1 MNIDT
6 EINSYLSR
14 LSKKEKE
21 LLLSIIKNID
31 GKKNEF
37 SLAERI
43 VSYNNELEEAV
54 QKIKS
59 GGYINHADVLNET
72 DEW

>member
-14 LSKKEKE
+14 LSEKEKM
-21 LLLSIIKNID
+21 LLLSIVKNLN

-43 VSYNNELEEAV
+43 VFYNNELEEAV
-54 QKIKS
+54 QKIKAENTL
-59 GGYINHADVLNET
+59 IMLMC
-72 DEW
+72 

>member
-6 EINSYLSR
+6 EISSYLSR
-14 LSKKEKE
+14 LSEKEKV
-21 LLLSIIKNID
+21 LLLSIIKNLD

-37 SLAERI
+37 SHAERI
-43 VSYNNELEEAV
+43 VFYNNELEEAV

-59 GGYINHADVLNET
+59 GKYINHADVLNEAN
-72 DEW
+72 EW

>member
-14 LSKKEKE
+14 LSEKEKE
-21 LLLSIIKNID
+21 LLLSIIKNLD
-31 GKKNEF
+31 SKENEF
-37 SLAERI
+37 SFAERI

-54 QKIKS
+54 QKIKD
-59 GGYINHADVLNET
+59 GEYINHADVLNEA